1 MGFFENVAAMVAVGV
16 NDDSHGEIVGARV
29 ESYRVD
35 QVLAWVS
42 VRIERSWAFRH
53 KTIHGQQGSCHNS

>member
-53 KTIHGQQGSCHNS
+53 KTIHGQQDSCHNS